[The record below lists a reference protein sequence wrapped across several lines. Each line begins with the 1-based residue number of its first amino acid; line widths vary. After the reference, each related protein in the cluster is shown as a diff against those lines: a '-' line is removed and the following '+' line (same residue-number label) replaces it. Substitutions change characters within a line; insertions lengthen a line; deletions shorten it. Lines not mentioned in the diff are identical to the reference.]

1 MSLQCKR
8 PDRHRYCGLMI
19 CKGDI
24 MTDAQKRVKRL
35 LAERA
40 PNDWLTD
47 WAKGRIPN
55 HYKRI
60 SINYNEQLRLAKI
73 GFIETASHFKDIELY
88 FTQSI
93 FVGAALSGDYDKI
106 HIVTSSQYGKS
117 FTMGF
122 IAILLAIQ
130 KNEPVYIVAANKS
143 LTEIIMGQII
153 KHLQYADES
162 IKEKLL
168 ESTDKIEKMQTALSQ
183 RRIALKGGG
192 SIEAITLGEVY
203 ADKKKG
209 NNMIGRAGHIIMDE
223 AALVSDET
231 AAELGRAQFA
241 RDDDK
246 QYMTIKISNP
256 HNPGS
261 FYNAITADNIGKREL
276 VVWMDILTALE
287 EGRVKSEEQIE
298 NSEFYA
304 DKSTCIRYL
313 LCELEDFSERTMF
326 EEPTVVE
333 NEIASDS
340 MIFIGIDS
348 AGRGKDKI
356 KATCVEY
363 KNSTGKLIVHKTHTI
378 KKDETWEEG
387 KTSKRIINRAD
398 SLLKVYQ
405 SSYTCVDIGHGIY
418 LVEGLVNAGNR
429 GLVKSVDFGERP
441 TPIRKKIGQFAAVK
455 ASNKRAEMYLDLMD
469 LIENDMIQFTEDVYK
484 EAKEEMMATQYMK
497 KPNGTYQIMEKKK
510 IKRIL
515 GRSPDTLD
523 SIVLAVHA
531 AVLFLLTD
539 DVLMYQK

>member
-1 MSLQCKR
+1 
-8 PDRHRYCGLMI
+8 
-19 CKGDI
+19 

-276 VVWMDILTALE
+276 VIWMDILTALE

-340 MIFIGIDS
+340 MVFIGIDS